1 LSLNIARWN
10 SARGEAVAINGRD
23 LLITGALQVA
33 KALRLSRF
41 QSIIVTTCPFN
52 DYFRGFDKVEAV
64 RRIFG
69 DKTEQVLRD
78 LKVEFLWAGGY
89 MGVNNANGHLMANPN
104 YLNKG
109 DKTDIYLDVIHE
121 LVHVKQFME
130 GKDLFDTHHSY
141 TERPTEIEA
150 YRYAVEEAR
159 RLGLSDARICEY
171 LKTEWMSEEE
181 LKELAS
187 AANVHCRQRGR

>member
-1 LSLNIARWN
+1 
-10 SARGEAVAINGRD
+10 
-23 LLITGALQVA
+23 
-33 KALRLSRF
+33 
-41 QSIIVTTCPFN
+41 
-52 DYFRGFDKVEAV
+52 
-64 RRIFG
+64 
-69 DKTEQVLRD
+69 
-78 LKVEFLWAGGY
+78 
-89 MGVNNANGHLMANPN
+89 MGVNSANGHLMANTN

-171 LKTEWMSEEE
+171 LKTEWMSEKE
-181 LKELAS
+181 LKQLAS
-187 AANVHCRQRGR
+187 SVNVHCKQVQNKQKQGTSKPDS